1 MPPRYRR
8 WGLIEIKAAC
18 DEVGH
23 GDEVASGAIAAGR
36 GLCGLDETVD
46 AFENAVGDVGCEPAE
61 DAIEVTTDRLGSFDH
76 GGLDYE
82 RPILH
87 QRVR

>member
-1 MPPRYRR
+1 MLYKYASSLSQV
-8 WGLIEIKAAC
+8 GLIEIKAAC

-23 GDEVASGAIAAGR
+23 GDEVASGAITAGL

-61 DAIEVTTDRLGSFDH
+61 TPSK
-76 GGLDYE
+76 
-82 RPILH
+82 
-87 QRVR
+87 